1 MLRRRMPPRSLTST
15 AKRRRCGS
23 ASFVLGYAMP
33 AEAELPEIPVYDVGR
48 DFPIELARRVGV
60 RGYDL
65 LEMATARTP
74 RPVLGLL
81 DHLSRR
87 WLVRNGSRYLAELD
101 ALAVLSRAPGLYY
114 LNVHYE
120 WGCTT
125 AIKPTLEGHSAR
137 LLRTLDWNVAGIGRF
152 VVAARIANAPTA
164 TLPTASRI

>member
-1 MLRRRMPPRSLTST
+1 
-15 AKRRRCGS
+15 
-23 ASFVLGYAMP
+23 MP

-101 ALAVLSRAPGLYY
+101 ALAGLSRAPGLYY
-114 LNVHYE
+114 LNVQYE

-125 AIKPTLEGHSAR
+125 AIKPTPEGHSAR

-164 TLPTASRI
+164 TLPTASRSELN

>member
-1 MLRRRMPPRSLTST
+1 
-15 AKRRRCGS
+15 
-23 ASFVLGYAMP
+23 MP

-65 LEMATARTP
+65 LERATARTP

-101 ALAVLSRAPGLYY
+101 ALAVLSQAPGLYY
-114 LNVHYE
+114 LNVQYE

-125 AIKPTLEGHSAR
+125 AIKPTLRDTRPVSCAR
-137 LLRTLDWNVAGIGRF
+137 STGTLLASDDLLSPHA
-152 VVAARIANAPTA
+152 
-164 TLPTASRI
+164 LPIP